1 MRVTEVKVFPVTDEK
16 LKAFVSVVLDN
27 CFMVNDIKVIE
38 GRDGRFISMPSRRK
52 RNGKFKDIAHP
63 LNSDTRQM
71 LESEILGEYERLLNG
86 DGAPAPKNRKSRS
99 RRQRKARETAGE
111 TAPSAAEGERPAG
124 TSADPAPETSD
135 APSARSVPEPPKQ
148 DAAQPEPTGEKTLEE
163 VTEKHLSDSFWTS

>member
-71 LESEILGEYERLLNG
+71 LESEILGEYERMLNG
-86 DGAPAPKNRKSRS
+86 DSTPRERGEEMGSTHQAAPDGDG
-99 RRQRKARETAGE
+99 RKAEEPAAASTPATETAG
-111 TAPSAAEGERPAG
+111 
-124 TSADPAPETSD
+124 
-135 APSARSVPEPPKQ
+135 
-148 DAAQPEPTGEKTLEE
+148 TLEE
-163 VTEKHLSDSFWTS
+163 ITEKHLSDSFWTS

>member
-1 MRVTEVKVFPVTDEK
+1 MRVTEVKVFPVADDK

-71 LESEILGEYERLLNG
+71 MESEILEEYERLLNG
-86 DGAPAPKNRKSRS
+86 GEPSPKQSRSKESQRPKRSRDEPVPEPAPAPPVAVTTEDSS
-99 RRQRKARETAGE
+99 
-111 TAPSAAEGERPAG
+111 
-124 TSADPAPETSD
+124 
-135 APSARSVPEPPKQ
+135 
-148 DAAQPEPTGEKTLEE
+148 LEE

>member
-1 MRVTEVKVFPVTDEK
+1 MRVTEVKVFPVTDDK

-71 LESEILGEYERLLNG
+71 LESEILDKYERLLNG
-86 DGAPAPKNRKSRS
+86 GEGARKEARASRERAPRRRADKPAEEASS
-99 RRQRKARETAGE
+99 L
-111 TAPSAAEGERPAG
+111 
-124 TSADPAPETSD
+124 
-135 APSARSVPEPPKQ
+135 EPPPSPVPVTT
-148 DAAQPEPTGEKTLEE
+148 DESSLEE

>member
-71 LESEILGEYERLLNG
+71 LENEILGEYERHLNG
-86 DGAPAPKNRKSRS
+86 DSTARERRDDAGEIQGEASDGDGNERLAPAAPAAS
-99 RRQRKARETAGE
+99 TAQD
-111 TAPSAAEGERPAG
+111 EG
-124 TSADPAPETSD
+124 
-135 APSARSVPEPPKQ
+135 
-148 DAAQPEPTGEKTLEE
+148 TLEE

>member
-1 MRVTEVKVFPVTDEK
+1 MRVTDVKVFPVADDK
-16 LKAFVSVVLDN
+16 LKAFVSIVLDD

-71 LESEILGEYERLLNG
+71 LESEILVEYERLLNG
-86 DGAPAPKNRKSRS
+86 GEPAPVGTRASEESGLRPKGEPKADEADEVVSDTARAEAAAPAVLPTP
-99 RRQRKARETAGE
+99 RE
-111 TAPSAAEGERPAG
+111 S
-124 TSADPAPETSD
+124 
-135 APSARSVPEPPKQ
+135 
-148 DAAQPEPTGEKTLEE
+148 TLEE

>member
-1 MRVTEVKVFPVTDEK
+1 MQLVRETEMKVTEVKVFPVTDDK

-63 LNSDTRQM
+63 LNSETREM
-71 LESEILGEYERLLNG
+71 LESEILEEYERLLNG
-86 DGAPAPKNRKSRS
+86 DGAASEEPRKK
-99 RRQRKARETAGE
+99 RRPRRRRETVKDS
-111 TAPSAAEGERPAG
+111 APVPVE
-124 TSADPAPETSD
+124 APVLTTNEDS
-135 APSARSVPEPPKQ
+135 S
-148 DAAQPEPTGEKTLEE
+148 LEE

>member
-1 MRVTEVKVFPVTDEK
+1 MRVTEVKVFPVTDDK

-38 GRDGRFISMPSRRK
+38 GREGRFISMPSRRK

-71 LESEILGEYERLLNG
+71 LESEILDEYERLLNG
-86 DGAPAPKNRKSRS
+86 DGTPAPRKSRS
-99 RRQRKARETAGE
+99 RRESKAVDSPNDG
-111 TAPSAAEGERPAG
+111 APAKAADRAPKHEVASEASSEAPAEV
-124 TSADPAPETSD
+124 PAVPETSQE
-135 APSARSVPEPPKQ
+135 SS
-148 DAAQPEPTGEKTLEE
+148 LEE

>member
-1 MRVTEVKVFPVTDEK
+1 MRVTEVKVFPVADDK
-16 LKAFVSVVLDN
+16 LKAFVSVVLDD

-71 LESEILGEYERLLNG
+71 LESEILEEYERLLNG
-86 DGAPAPKNRKSRS
+86 GEPAAKQNRPSDDIASQNATDRPVEEAAAPAPL
-99 RRQRKARETAGE
+99 
-111 TAPSAAEGERPAG
+111 
-124 TSADPAPETSD
+124 
-135 APSARSVPEPPKQ
+135 
-148 DAAQPEPTGEKTLEE
+148 PTKEASTLEE

>member
-1 MRVTEVKVFPVTDEK
+1 MRVTEVKVFPVSDDK
-16 LKAFVSVVLDN
+16 LKAFVSIVLDN

-71 LESEILGEYERLLNG
+71 LEGEILEEYDRLLNG
-86 DGAPAPKNRKSRS
+86 DQPPRKAKRSKRKSA
-99 RRQRKARETAGE
+99 RREEKDAQPAEQQESGSSTSET
-111 TAPSAAEGERPAG
+111 PSSP
-124 TSADPAPETSD
+124 PVPETTEDS
-135 APSARSVPEPPKQ
+135 
-148 DAAQPEPTGEKTLEE
+148 TLEE